1 MFVSHIDDIE
11 TTQVQMEGVEGASK
25 QVLVG
30 PNEGW
35 KGHAMRLFT
44 LQARGHTPKHSHPW
58 PHINYITKGEGV
70 LFLAGKDHPLKPGS
84 VAYVPGGEEHQF
96 RNGCAGEFAF
106 ICIVPEE
113 GDK

>member
-1 MFVSHIDDIE
+1 MFVSHIDEIE
-11 TTQVQMEGVEGASK
+11 STEVHMEGVKGTSK
-25 QVLVG
+25 QVLLG
-30 PNEGW
+30 LEEGW
-35 KGHAMRLFT
+35 KDHVMRLFT
-44 LQARGHTPKHSHPW
+44 LQAGGHTPKHSHPW
-58 PHINYITKGEGV
+58 PHINYIPKGEGV

-96 RNGCAGEFAF
+96 RNESDGEFAF